1 MSSDEV
7 EFPCPF
13 CETVNRIP
21 ESLVPPSGEIRC
33 GRCGETVALTTAPE
47 GPRTETGLET
57 ENTGGGHRTGPA
69 YARSETLI
77 RVDEWEEGPAATRS
91 REVCCPS
98 CGHCFDP
105 DEAEGRLPTVLIVE
119 DTDFFLDF
127 AAETLGRSFRTLS
140 ARTVAEARRTLA
152 TRPVDLVLLDLTLP
166 DAEGTEVLRALPR
179 PDIPVLIYTSRDETA
194 MIGEEWD
201 ALARLGASDII
212 HKGLNMEEA
221 LVSKAEGL
229 LADARAAR

>member
-21 ESLVPPSGEIRC
+21 EALVPPSGEIRC

-47 GPRTETGLET
+47 GPPTDTGSEI
-57 ENTGGGHRTGPA
+57 EPAGVGHRTGPA

-77 RVDEWEEGPAATRS
+77 RVDEWEDSTPARS

-105 DEAEGRLPTVLIVE
+105 EQAEGRLPTVLIVE

-140 ARTVAEARRTLA
+140 ARSVSEARRILA

-179 PDIPVLIYTSRDETA
+179 PDIPVLIYTSRDETS
-194 MIGEEWD
+194 MIGEEWQ
-201 ALARLGASDII
+201 ALAQLGASDII

-221 LVSKAEGL
+221 LLSKAEAL
-229 LADARAAR
+229 LAGERAIR

>member
-1 MSSDEV
+1 MSADEV

-21 ESLVPPSGEIRC
+21 EALVPPSGEIRC
-33 GRCGETVALTTAPE
+33 GRCGETVALTTAPDGPAADTGPVADD
-47 GPRTETGLET
+47 GPRT
-57 ENTGGGHRTGPA
+57 HRSGAFQTPT
-69 YARSETLI
+69 ETLI
-77 RVDEWEEGPAATRS
+77 RVDEWEEEATETQS
-91 REVCCPS
+91 HEVCCPA
-98 CGHCFDP
+98 CGHRFAPAPDP
-105 DEAEGRLPTVLIVE
+105 GQLPTVLIVE

-127 AAETLGRSFRTLS
+127 AAETLGRRFRTMP
-140 ARTVAEARRTLA
+140 ARSVAEARRLLA

-194 MIGEEWD
+194 MIGEEWQ
-201 ALARLGASDII
+201 ALARLGANDII

-221 LVSKAEGL
+221 LLAKAEGL
-229 LADARAAR
+229 LAEQGSTR